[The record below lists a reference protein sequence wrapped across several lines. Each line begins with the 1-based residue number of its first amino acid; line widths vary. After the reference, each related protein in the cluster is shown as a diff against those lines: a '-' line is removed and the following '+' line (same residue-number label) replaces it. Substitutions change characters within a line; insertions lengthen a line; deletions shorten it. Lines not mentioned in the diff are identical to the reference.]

1 VRTVALTFDDAPT
14 GAILDP
20 LERRGMRATP
30 RLAAGLLDRI
40 AARGYEAGLL
50 A

>member
-1 VRTVALTFDDAPT
+1 V
-14 GAILDP
+14 ILMHDVP
-20 LERRGMRATP
+20 ETP

-50 A
+50 D